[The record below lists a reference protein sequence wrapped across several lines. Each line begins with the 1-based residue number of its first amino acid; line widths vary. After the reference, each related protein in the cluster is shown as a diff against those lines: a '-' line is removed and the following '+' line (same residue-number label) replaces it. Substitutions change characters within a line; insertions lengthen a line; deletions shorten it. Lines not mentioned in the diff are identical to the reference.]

1 MTTTTTATATTALN
15 KTNTHW
21 VAYTDGG
28 CRPSNPGPAAWGAV
42 VIEPDGITV
51 HRYKGHLGHG
61 TNQIAELTAA
71 MEGLSRVPAGASVK
85 LISDSQYVL
94 KGLTEWRK
102 GWVAKGFRNSKGEV
116 VANLLLWKQL
126 YAVADARK
134 VTTQW
139 VKGHSG
145 NRYNEEADQLVAQAQ
160 AEALA
165 KKAA

>member
-1 MTTTTTATATTALN
+1 MTTAQSTFFGSPSPQ
-15 KTNTHW
+15 W

-42 VIEPDGITV
+42 LLEPDGVTV
-51 HRYKGHLGHG
+51 QRHKGFIGHG

-71 MEGLSRVPAGASVK
+71 IEGLSRTPVGARVK

-94 KGLTEWRK
+94 KGLTEWRASWLK
-102 GWVAKGFRNSKGEV
+102 RGWKNSKGEA
-116 VANLLLWKQL
+116 VANQPLWKQL

-134 VTTQW
+134 VTTEW

-145 NRYNEEADQLVAQAQ
+145 DKYNEEADDLVAQAQ
-160 AEALA
+160 AEAILN
-165 KKAA
+165 KAA